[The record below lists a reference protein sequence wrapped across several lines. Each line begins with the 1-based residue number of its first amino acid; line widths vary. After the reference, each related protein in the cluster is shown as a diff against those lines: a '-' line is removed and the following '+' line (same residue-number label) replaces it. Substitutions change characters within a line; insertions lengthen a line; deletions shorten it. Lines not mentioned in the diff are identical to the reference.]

1 MVKSFEVANLAFE
14 CVGVANN
21 LSEKVKGEWNNN
33 FEIFIFDDGSVL
45 KLTNKVR
52 AFVSIDDFYITQESF
67 S

>member
-1 MVKSFEVANLAFE
+1 MTISFEVANLAYE

-21 LSEKVKGEWNNN
+21 LAEKLKAEWNNN

-45 KLTNKVR
+45 KLSDKVKPY
-52 AFVSIDDFYITQESF
+52 VSIDDFYTTQESL